1 MREELAPL
9 ALNGYPE
16 AYTEFRHL
24 ALMLVF
30 QPDHV
35 RSPVAEKWATSQRQE
50 VAGRLARTIRQ
61 ATGTAS
67 RQLDCLHARW
77 VTLLRQQSRQAIQYP
92 LTSAWSCTRLCCP
105 AK

>member
-1 MREELAPL
+1 MYAWSDTQQVDPAQGQLQHSLVILNAAAGCMRKELAPL

-30 QPDHV
+30 QPGHV
-35 RSPVAEKWATSQRQE
+35 RSPVADKWATSQRQE

-61 ATGTAS
+61 ATGVAS
-67 RQLDCLHARW
+67 KQ
-77 VTLLRQQSRQAIQYP
+77 I
-92 LTSAWSCTRLCCP
+92 
-105 AK
+105 